1 MPDDQLREARFDHV
15 NERGD
20 LVFEA
25 MNRHFTV
32 RVTDAL
38 ERGILEA
45 RQIRAELEGTPQPQ
59 AAAALPI
66 SQIQSQIRSG
76 ASVEQ
81 VARQFNVSEAL
92 VRRFATPVE
101 TEKKYAI
108 DQFLSMG
115 AGRSA
120 RGQQSNADLIADALQ
135 TSRISMDALEW
146 KATRC
151 GHEPWR
157 IEATFESSNR
167 TLRADWSWNMRDNTV
182 VSLNGLAKRLL
193 GETVAPVPGLM
204 DERAG
209 TGTGT
214 AMDGR
219 PVAFWSDAAAAPT
232 PGSAGA
238 ATATGT
244 GTGTGLAAADAR
256 TAGTP
261 VVAAPTLGVG
271 VATAPSMPGAASAS
285 SAVPA
290 GEAGTAREARPE
302 PAIAAGGTANSNT
315 APNGDTASD
324 GDAANATPHAGAA
337 TGNPMTAW
345 LYGGARKTDSA
356 GATASPATGTGAG
369 TADRAASGAAQT
381 ADARDSAPEESS
393 TPQQPKR
400 KSARSAVP
408 SWDEILFGE

>member
-81 VARQFNVSEAL
+81 VAGQFNVSEAL
-92 VRRFATPVE
+92 VRRFAAPVE

-120 RGQQSNADLIADALQ
+120 RGQQSNADLIAEALQ

-146 KATRC
+146 KATRR

-209 TGTGT
+209 AGAGT

-219 PVAFWSDAAAAPT
+219 PVAFWADASAAPT
-232 PGSAGA
+232 QGSAGA
-238 ATATGT
+238 ATATT
-244 GTGTGLAAADAR
+244 GTGTGSDLSATTAR

-261 VVAAPTLGVG
+261 AVAAPTLGVG
-271 VATAPSMPGAASAS
+271 VATAPSMPGAAASAS

-290 GEAGTAREARPE
+290 GEAGTAGEARPE
-302 PAIAAGGTANSNT
+302 PAIATDGTAHGGVTS
-315 APNGDTASD
+315 G
-324 GDAANATPHAGAA
+324 GDAANATPHAGTS

-381 ADARDSAPEESS
+381 ADARGSAPEESS